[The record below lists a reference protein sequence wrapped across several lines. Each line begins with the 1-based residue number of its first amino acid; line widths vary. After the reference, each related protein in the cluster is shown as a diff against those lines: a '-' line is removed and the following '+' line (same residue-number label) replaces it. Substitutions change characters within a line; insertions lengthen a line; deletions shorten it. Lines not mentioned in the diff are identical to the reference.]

1 MFSNINYDDDDE
13 ENKILIIN
21 LFCAYVNLMFSG
33 M

>member
-1 MFSNINYDDDDE
+1 MFSNINYDDDE